1 MGAMDALFL
10 LENSGL
16 KVSLV
21 GSGVVRQQS
30 ILPGT
35 RALRGNEIILRLS

>member
-1 MGAMDALFL
+1 MDALFL

-16 KVSLV
+16 KVSMI

-30 ILPGT
+30 IIPGT
-35 RALRGNEIILRLS
+35 RAMRGHEIILRLS